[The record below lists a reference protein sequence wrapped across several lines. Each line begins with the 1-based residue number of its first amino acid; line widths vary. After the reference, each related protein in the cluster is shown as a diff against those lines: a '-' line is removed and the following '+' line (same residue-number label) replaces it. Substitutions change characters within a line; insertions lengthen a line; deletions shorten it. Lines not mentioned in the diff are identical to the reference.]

1 VAIQVQLHMC
11 LYVTLLIHLSD
22 LILKSEVVPSLFL
35 DQFESIIIECFY
47 RMYDRRAI
55 ASTQDQNLSKC
66 MKLKK
71 IHNEVMQSLAL
82 VSNSIWYMSKGPKQT
97 MFSYLY

>member
-1 VAIQVQLHMC
+1 MAIQVQLHMC

-35 DQFESIIIECFY
+35 DQFESIIIECLY
-47 RMYDRRAI
+47 RMYDRRTTAFM
-55 ASTQDQNLSKC
+55 QDQNFSKC
-66 MKLKK
+66 ITLKK
-71 IHNEVMQSLAL
+71 IHNGQSLAL
-82 VSNSIWYMSKGPKQT
+82 VSNSICYMSKGPKQT